1 MTAVFKKSKYLFD
14 KAKSMIPGGVN
25 SPVRAFKAVGR
36 SPVFFESAGG
46 SRVRDADGNELIDF
60 CMSWGPL
67 ILGHADEDVV
77 EAVRSAA
84 GRGLSF
90 GACHE
95 REIELAGLILEGFPE
110 LDMVRVVSS
119 GTEAVMTA
127 LRLARGVTKRELI
140 VKFEGCYHGHSDG
153 LLVKSGSGL
162 ATFGISS
169 SDGIPE
175 AVASTTVVLPLD
187 DEAAV
192 EEAFKTL
199 GSRIAAVVIEPL
211 PANNGML
218 VQRPEFLKL
227 LRGITAREGALLI
240 FDEVISGFRL
250 RYGGYGQSL
259 GIEAD
264 IVTLGKTIGGG
275 MPVGAV
281 AAKRGVMEKLAPA
294 GSVYQAGT
302 LSGNPVSMA
311 AGIATLKKLKET
323 SPYEELDRL
332 GALFEKNLKAPG
344 LCVRQGSII
353 WLNLA
358 GGEAPRKASDINT
371 ESVEKFNGLYWD
383 MLESGYYIP
392 PSAYEVMFLSIAHSD
407 DDIEAFVTDLN
418 KHL

>member
-1 MTAVFKKSKYLFD
+1 M
-14 KAKSMIPGGVN
+14 
-25 SPVRAFKAVGR
+25 
-36 SPVFFESAGG
+36 
-46 SRVRDADGNELIDF
+46 
-60 CMSWGPL
+60 
-67 ILGHADEDVV
+67 

-95 REIELAGLILEGFPE
+95 REIELAGLILEGFPG

-162 ATFGISS
+162 VTFGISS

-192 EEAFKTL
+192 EEAFKNV

-218 VQRPEFLKL
+218 VQRPGFLNF
-227 LRGITAREGALLI
+227 LRDITAREGALLI

-250 RYGGYGQSL
+250 SYGGYGQSL

-264 IVTLGKTIGGG
+264 IVTLGKAIGGG
-275 MPVGAV
+275 MPVGAI
-281 AAKRGVMEKLAPA
+281 AAKRGVMEKLAPT

-311 AGIATLKKLKET
+311 AGIATLKKLKGT
-323 SPYEELDRL
+323 APYGELDRR
-332 GALFEKNLKAPG
+332 GALFESSMKFPG

-358 GGEAPRKASDINT
+358 GGEAPRKASDINPG
-371 ESVEKFNGLYWD
+371 SVEKFNGLYWD
-383 MLESGYYIP
+383 MLEGGYYIP
-392 PSAYEVMFLSIAHSD
+392 PSAYEVMFLSTAHGD
-407 DDIEAFVTDLN
+407 DDIKAFASDLN